1 MKLTLQELKEMVQKT
16 LNEEKGCAPKP
27 LEDETDDGIES
38 AEDSLDNDQVII
50 RFYENEEND
59 DEKKLEENDDEDD
72 GFGPERDPVTL
83 EPLSPGDDHDKY
95 DLEDGVPKK
104 IRPTFIPKD
113 EDLKEAIR
121 QELFKYLK
129 K

>member
-1 MKLTLQELKEMVQKT
+1 MVKKT

-59 DEKKLEENDDEDD
+59 DEKKLEENDD
-72 GFGPERDPVTL
+72 
-83 EPLSPGDDHDKY
+83 
-95 DLEDGVPKK
+95 
-104 IRPTFIPKD
+104 D

-121 QELFKYLK
+121 QELFKILKSFNKHFKFLENISVEFYNKKSWFTKFSASSLSIFSKRHLPYLMIH
-129 K
+129 